1 MFQMQ
6 DLPQAILAALASA
19 TGPLSSLELASKLS
33 CDVQKVAITD
43 HYCCRPL
50 YQIYHPKVVG
60 AVKSLEVL
68 EGYIETEM
76 VAAKRS
82 TSIVF
87 FVICSPE
94 LLEENLRDSENLI
107 L

>member
-1 MFQMQ
+1 MLQMQ

-19 TGPLSSLELASKLS
+19 TGPISSLDLASKLS
-33 CDVQKVAITD
+33 CDVQ
-43 HYCCRPL
+43 
-50 YQIYHPKVVG
+50 KVVG

-82 TSIVF
+82 QWISYAPKKYSELAMSCDNISKPCM
-87 FVICSPE
+87 ILISPQV
-94 LLEENLRDSENLI
+94 DSEPGR
-107 L
+107 